1 MKKFII
7 MALMAVFGLTT
18 VSAQKTVV
26 AKKNQKVFDVVEQMP
41 EYPGGQAALFEY
53 LSKNIKYPA
62 DAEKKKVEG
71 KVFVAFVVDTDG
83 KITDVSLMR
92 KVFPSLDAEALRVI
106 SAMPNW
112 KPGKQNGKVVRVKYT
127 VPLSFHLDGGKE
139 AVEDHLCRE
148 DGTIVEIDIEKGD
161 TTISKPLFIV
171 DGKVMDGKKV
181 YAINPKTIE
190 RYYMQNGQEAIE
202 KYGDKAKDG
211 VILITLKKN

>member
-41 EYPGGQAALFEY
+41 EYPGGHAALFEY

-71 KVFVAFVVDTDG
+71 KVFVTFVVDSDG
-83 KITDVSLMR
+83 KITDVSLLK
-92 KVFPSLDAEALRVI
+92 KVFPSLDAEAIRVI

-112 KPGKQNGKVVRVKYT
+112 IPGRQKGQAVRVKYT
-127 VPLSFHLDGGKE
+127 VPIMF
-139 AVEDHLCRE
+139 R
-148 DGTIVEIDIEKGD
+148 
-161 TTISKPLFIV
+161 
-171 DGKVMDGKKV
+171 
-181 YAINPKTIE
+181 
-190 RYYMQNGQEAIE
+190 
-202 KYGDKAKDG
+202 
-211 VILITLKKN
+211 LK